1 MWRLNRFKQIFQHPY
16 TSCSTVKGGN
26 NCVWRYTCWKQS
38 SVLSGWE
45 HSLWPMIS
53 PFCTTDSFRQGMMSS
68 KSLGGGGGE
77 GGGVDDGKAVCLVNK
92 YHTHT
97 QRKEQCAR
105 DESRPPDPDWIAQPL
120 RYRTSLGADDVV
132 NTRSITM
139 SLVFDS
145 QQSLWWW
152 SASEIGIP
160 LFSCRTGDICE

>member
-38 SVLSGWE
+38 SVHSGWE

-92 YHTHT
+92 YHTQKRTVCPRRIPATRPWLDRSTFALPDIPGCRRGGKHSLHNYVPRVWQST
-97 QRKEQCAR
+97 
-105 DESRPPDPDWIAQPL
+105 ESVVMISVRNRYSPL
-120 RYRTSLGADDVV
+120 
-132 NTRSITM
+132 
-139 SLVFDS
+139 
-145 QQSLWWW
+145 
-152 SASEIGIP
+152 
-160 LFSCRTGDICE
+160 